1 MAFSNNDFN
10 RTGYDSAYQNPAPAY
25 NNVQSMSQENLNL
38 LRLLSEEVISKS
50 FLFMLVALLITAF
63 ATFTV
68 SPYVALRIM
77 SGPSFLLLIV
87 AEVAIVLVS
96 NWALSKN
103 NPILAAV
110 LFTIYAY
117 LTGVTLSVLF
127 LIYTT
132 ASLFAIFLVTAGVFG
147 VMAVY
152 GLVTKRDLSSA
163 GNLMMMGLL
172 GVIAMSLVNVLI
184 LKSNMFDTIISI
196 VTVLIFVGL
205 TAYDTQKIREKV
217 AISNDRNVLSLA
229 LYGAFELYL
238 DFINLFIRLVQLFG
252 KRR

>member
-1 MAFSNNDFN
+1 MAFSNNEFN
-10 RTGYDSAYQNPAPAY
+10 GTGYDNTYQNPASAY
-25 NNVQSMSQENLNL
+25 NNVHPMSQENLNL
-38 LRLLSEEVISKS
+38 LRLLGEEVISKS
-50 FLFMLVALLITAF
+50 FLFMLAALLITAF

-68 SPYVALRIM
+68 SPYVAIRIM

-87 AEVAIVLVS
+87 AEIAIVLVS

-132 ASLFAIFLVTAGVFG
+132 ASLFAIFLVTAGIFG

-163 GNLMMMGLL
+163 GNLMLMGLL
-172 GVIAMSLVNVLI
+172 GVIIMSFVNIFI
-184 LKSNMFDTIISI
+184 LKSNMLDTIISI

-205 TAYDTQKIREKV
+205 TAYDTQKIKEKV

-238 DFINLFIRLVQLFG
+238 DFINLFIKLVQLFG

>member
-1 MAFSNNDFN
+1 MAFNNNDFN
-10 RTGYDSAYQNPAPAY
+10 GTRYDSTYQNPTPAY
-25 NNVQSMSQENLNL
+25 NNMSSMSQENLNL
-38 LRLLSEEVISKS
+38 LRVLSEEVVSKS
-50 FLFMLVALLITAF
+50 FIFMLVALLVTAF
-63 ATFTV
+63 ASVTV
-68 SPYVALRIM
+68 SPYAALRIM

-87 AEVAIVLVS
+87 AEIAIVCIS

-127 LIYTT
+127 LAYTT
-132 ASLFAIFLVTAGVFG
+132 ASLFTIFLVTAGVFG
-147 VMAVY
+147 IMAVY

-163 GNLMMMGLL
+163 GNIFMMGLIA
-172 GVIAMSLVNVLI
+172 VIVMSLVNVFI
-184 LKSNMFDTIISI
+184 LKSTMFDTVISI

-205 TAYDTQKIREKV
+205 TAYDTQKIKEKV

-238 DFINLFIRLVQLFG
+238 DFINLFIRFVQLFG